1 MPTIAYL
8 ANQYPSPV
16 EPYVTRE
23 IMELRRCGVDVIPCT
38 AWHAAPTSDPQQ
50 TLLAREALCLLS
62 WRVGVVV
69 QAAEK
74 LVSHLPTVWTFIARA
89 LFRGSESPWRRL
101 KAIGHTLLGIYYAQL
116 LERTGVQHIHVHHGY
131 FSAWVA
137 MVAARLLGITY
148 SITLHGSDL
157 LLHDAYLDTKLENC
171 STCFTVSEYNRKYAL
186 QHFPHLNPGRIVVQR
201 MGVDCCLEPCPNRSA
216 ADPEAP
222 FLILSV
228 GRLHPVK
235 DFAFL
240 INACSCLKERGLSF
254 ACLIA
259 GEGRERLR
267 LERQIADLGLKR
279 EVRLLGHVDRAK
291 VYELYRLV
299 DLVVLTSRSEGLPL
313 TLMEAMSRGRVVLAP
328 NITGI
333 PELVVPGKT
342 GFLYTA
348 GSLTDFV
355 AQVEKI
361 QNDLSRLTVVQ
372 KNARQHVH
380 TFFDQ
385 TTNLKNF
392 ISVLLSQISPVSEH
406 ADAHSVLQQI

>member
-1 MPTIAYL
+1 
-8 ANQYPSPV
+8 
-16 EPYVTRE
+16 
-23 IMELRRCGVDVIPCT
+23 
-38 AWHAAPTSDPQQ
+38 
-50 TLLAREALCLLS
+50 
-62 WRVGVVV
+62 
-69 QAAEK
+69 
-74 LVSHLPTVWTFIARA
+74 
-89 LFRGSESPWRRL
+89 
-101 KAIGHTLLGIYYAQL
+101 
-116 LERTGVQHIHVHHGY
+116 
-131 FSAWVA
+131 
-137 MVAARLLGITY
+137 
-148 SITLHGSDL
+148 
-157 LLHDAYLDTKLENC
+157 
-171 STCFTVSEYNRKYAL
+171 
-186 QHFPHLNPGRIVVQR
+186 
-201 MGVDCCLEPCPNRSA
+201 
-216 ADPEAP
+216 
-222 FLILSV
+222 
-228 GRLHPVK
+228 
-235 DFAFL
+235 
-240 INACSCLKERGLSF
+240 
-254 ACLIA
+254 
-259 GEGRERLR
+259 

-392 ISVLLSQISPVSEH
+392 ISVLLSQISPASEH